1 MTDTITTMIELGG
14 AKYTL
19 THNNLQGYSLKNE
32 TTDTFEFKGQ
42 YLVPAENKLK
52 DMVKE
57 ASCDH
62 VTLWFDGGE
71 TFLAIPKNVFLDVFE
86 QTGSSG
92 GTFSAMEWVVTGGD
106 EDL

>member
-1 MTDTITTMIELGG
+1 MTDTITTKIELGG

-32 TTDTFEFKGQ
+32 GTGEFKFKGQ

-52 DMVKE
+52 DLVKE

-62 VTLWFDGGE
+62 VTLWIDGGE
-71 TFLAIPKNVFLDVFE
+71 TFLSIPKDVFINVFE
-86 QTGSSG
+86 QTGSSC
-92 GTFSAMEWVVTGGD
+92 GTFSALEWVVTGGD
-106 EDL
+106 EI